1 LFTVIR
7 SPGVGVIRGYVLIHT
22 EVGTANDV
30 AAALRGLSC
39 VTTAESVAGPYD
51 VIARLEA
58 GTIDELGEL
67 VVSRVQAIRGVLRTT
82 TCPVI
87 HRSERGPH
95 GS

>member
-1 LFTVIR
+1 MIA
-7 SPGVGVIRGYVLIHT
+7 GYVFIHT

-30 AAALRGLSC
+30 AAALRGLRC
-39 VTTAESVAGPYD
+39 VSAADSVAGPYD

-58 GTIDELGEL
+58 GTIDELGDQ
-67 VVSRVQAIRGVLRTT
+67 VVFGVQTIRGVVRTT

-87 HRSERGPH
+87 YRPERGPD

>member
-1 LFTVIR
+1 VIA
-7 SPGVGVIRGYVLIHT
+7 GYVFIHT

-30 AAALRGLSC
+30 AAALRGLPC
-39 VTTAESVAGPYD
+39 VSAADSVAGPYD

-58 GTIDELGEL
+58 GTIDELGAQVL
-67 VVSRVQAIRGVLRTT
+67 SRVQAIRGVLRTT

-87 HRSERGPH
+87 YRPEPGPD